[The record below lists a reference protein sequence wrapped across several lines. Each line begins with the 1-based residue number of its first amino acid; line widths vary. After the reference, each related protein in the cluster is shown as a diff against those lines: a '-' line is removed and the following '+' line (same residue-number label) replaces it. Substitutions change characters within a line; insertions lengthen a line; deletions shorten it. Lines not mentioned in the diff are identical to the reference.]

1 MTGHAS
7 SPDGSP
13 VHYNP
18 DKISVT
24 GSMSARLVVVS
35 GPLEGGDFPLASDLT
50 IGREKTN
57 AIAVEDRMLSR
68 HHCLIHVTG
77 AECQIR
83 DLGSSNGTYVNGL
96 PIAAHALQDGDQ
108 IRAGQ
113 SLFVFTLGQGA
124 PTFRPPPPPV
134 EMNAADVNS
143 ATTLLLKLSDAIYLR
158 PSKLPRTE
166 GTVRSLETLLN
177 IGYVIASLH
186 GLEALQRKLLQL
198 ILEAIPAQRGAVLLA
213 GKVPEEFASVFHW
226 NPGAPERPMQ
236 VSRLVVER
244 IMRKGVA
251 LLSNDVLQDPALLSE
266 TILKGQVQAL
276 LAVPL
281 VAFEKTLGVLYLDS
295 QDPQTSFEEHHLQLL
310 TAIAGIAA
318 AALENALRVE
328 QLQHENHRLKAQ
340 IDIQHDM
347 VGNSPRMRQ
356 VFDFIS
362 KAAPSNSTVLV
373 RGESGTGKE
382 LVARALHRHS
392 ARAAKPFVAINCAAL
407 TESLLESEL
416 FGHEKGAFTGA
427 VVQKKGKLEEATGGS
442 VFLDEVG
449 ELAPAMQAKLL
460 RVLQEREFER
470 VGGLRTIKA
479 DIRLIAA
486 TNRDLEEAVQ
496 NGTFRR
502 DLYYRLNVVSVVLP
516 PLRERRE
523 DITPLA
529 NYLVCKHA
537 RNAVRQ
543 VLGIAEEARVYLMN
557 YDWPGNVRELEN
569 AIERAVVLG
578 STDLILPDDLPENVV
593 ETDVGEAPSSG
604 GFHALV
610 REAKKQIVLKTL
622 AQVDGNYVQAA
633 KLLCLHPS
641 NLHRLIRTLN
651 LRD

>member
-1 MTGHAS
+1 
-7 SPDGSP
+7 
-13 VHYNP
+13 
-18 DKISVT
+18 
-24 GSMSARLVVVS
+24 
-35 GPLEGGDFPLASDLT
+35 
-50 IGREKTN
+50 
-57 AIAVEDRMLSR
+57 
-68 HHCLIHVTG
+68 
-77 AECQIR
+77 
-83 DLGSSNGTYVNGL
+83 
-96 PIAAHALQDGDQ
+96 
-108 IRAGQ
+108 
-113 SLFVFTLGQGA
+113 
-124 PTFRPPPPPV
+124 
-134 EMNAADVNS
+134 
-143 ATTLLLKLSDAIYLR
+143 
-158 PSKLPRTE
+158 
-166 GTVRSLETLLN
+166 
-177 IGYVIASLH
+177 
-186 GLEALQRKLLQL
+186 
-198 ILEAIPAQRGAVLLA
+198 
-213 GKVPEEFASVFHW
+213 
-226 NPGAPERPMQ
+226 
-236 VSRLVVER
+236 
-244 IMRKGVA
+244 
-251 LLSNDVLQDPALLSE
+251 
-266 TILKGQVQAL
+266 
-276 LAVPL
+276 
-281 VAFEKTLGVLYLDS
+281 
-295 QDPQTSFEEHHLQLL
+295 
-310 TAIAGIAA
+310 
-318 AALENALRVE
+318 
-328 QLQHENHRLKAQ
+328 
-340 IDIQHDM
+340 
-347 VGNSPRMRQ
+347 
-356 VFDFIS
+356 
-362 KAAPSNSTVLV
+362 
-373 RGESGTGKE
+373 
-382 LVARALHRHS
+382 
-392 ARAAKPFVAINCAAL
+392 VAINCAAL

>member
-1 MTGHAS
+1 
-7 SPDGSP
+7 
-13 VHYNP
+13 
-18 DKISVT
+18 
-24 GSMSARLVVVS
+24 MSARLVVVS

>member
-1 MTGHAS
+1 
-7 SPDGSP
+7 
-13 VHYNP
+13 
-18 DKISVT
+18 
-24 GSMSARLVVVS
+24 MSARLVVVS

-96 PIAAHALQDGDQ
+96 PVAAHALRDGDQ

-124 PTFRPPPPPV
+124 PTFRPPPPV
-134 EMNAADVNS
+134 EMNATDVNS

-158 PSKLPRTE
+158 PSKLPRNE

-177 IGYVIASLH
+177 IGYVIASLR

-213 GKVPEEFASVFHW
+213 GKGPEEFASVFHW

-266 TILKGQVQAL
+266 TILKGQVHSL

-281 VAFEKTLGVLYLDS
+281 IALEKTLGVLYLDS
-295 QDPQTSFEEHHLQLL
+295 LDPQTSFEEHHLQLL
-310 TAIAGIAA
+310 TAIARIAA
-318 AALENALRVE
+318 AALDNALRVE
-328 QLQHENHRLKAQ
+328 QLEHENHSLKAQ

-479 DIRLIAA
+479 DVRLIAA
-486 TNRDLEEAVQ
+486 TNRDLEEAIQ

-604 GFHALV
+604 GFHTLV

-651 LRD
+651 LKD

>member
-1 MTGHAS
+1 
-7 SPDGSP
+7 
-13 VHYNP
+13 
-18 DKISVT
+18 
-24 GSMSARLVVVS
+24 MSARLVVVS
-35 GPLEGGDFPLASDLT
+35 GPLEGGDFPLGSDLT

-57 AIAVEDRMLSR
+57 ALAVEDRMLSR

-113 SLFVFTLGQGA
+113 SLFVFTLRQGA
-124 PTFRPPPPPV
+124 PAFHPPPPV

-143 ATTLLLKLSDAIYLR
+143 ATTLLLKLSDAIYLQPR
-158 PSKLPRTE
+158 QLPRTE
-166 GTVRSLETLLN
+166 NTVRSLETLLN
-177 IGYVIASLH
+177 IGYVIASLR

-213 GKVPEEFASVFHW
+213 GKGPEEFASVFHW

-236 VSRLVVER
+236 VSRLVAER

-266 TILKGQVQAL
+266 TILKGQVQSL

-281 VAFEKTLGVLYLDS
+281 IAFEKTLGVLYLDS
-295 QDPQTSFEEHHLQLL
+295 QDPQTCFEEHHLQLL

-328 QLQHENHRLKAQ
+328 QLEHENHRLKAQ

-347 VGNSPRMRQ
+347 VGNSARMRQ
-356 VFDFIS
+356 VFDFIA

-382 LVARALHRHS
+382 LVARAIHRHS

-427 VVQKKGKLEEATGGS
+427 VVQKKGKLEEAAGGS

-449 ELAPAMQAKLL
+449 ELASAMQAKLL

-486 TNRDLEEAVQ
+486 TNRELEEAVQ

-523 DITPLA
+523 DIIPLA
-529 NYLVCKHA
+529 NHLVCKHA

-593 ETDVGEAPSSG
+593 ETDVGEAPASG
-604 GFHALV
+604 GFHTLV

-622 AQVDGNYVQAA
+622 AQADGNYVQAA

>member
-1 MTGHAS
+1 VTGHAS